1 MNLSLNII
9 LDQLRSLPLEVHI
22 DDPAEK
28 IFCRGALLPRDY
40 RVMRKDLLHVCRLSD
55 ALRASS
61 AVPDRFYL
69 CIRDRITDGQETD
82 ERLQGMIIVNEN
94 METELL
100 LNTVQEIFDR
110 ISEWYRKMQD
120 ALIHEAGLQTILEL
134 SEPIIGN
141 TINISDSAFTL
152 LARTTHIETD
162 DPHEPGPGGVWLS
175 PGVHLAAVSAE
186 SSV

>member
-55 ALRASS
+55 ALRASA

-69 CIRDRITDGQETD
+69 CVRDRITDGQETD
-82 ERLQGMIIVNEN
+82 
-94 METELL
+94 
-100 LNTVQEIFDR
+100 
-110 ISEWYRKMQD
+110 
-120 ALIHEAGLQTILEL
+120 LIG
-134 SEPIIGN
+134 
-141 TINISDSAFTL
+141 SASGI
-152 LARTTHIETD
+152 AKCRM
-162 DPHEPGPGGVWLS
+162 P
-175 PGVHLAAVSAE
+175 
-186 SSV
+186 